1 LSDIRPV
8 RPTTNQGPPGGR
20 APAGSSRLERSA
32 LYRFPWSKPDNA
44 GAWVEVTDE
53 CTFSC
58 RGCYRHKI
66 EGHRPLEAV
75 LQDIRDCRRITNCDG
90 MAIAGG
96 EPLIYPR
103 IVDVVAYMSGL
114 KIKPTILSNGEKLTP
129 ALAKELKKAGLAKI
143 HLHVDSAQNRPGWEG
158 RNEIELNELRRQFA
172 DLLHRVGGIQC
183 GYHVTVFR
191 HTLPFLPAIVEWC
204 KRNIDRVQ
212 HISFIAFRT
221 LPNTPDVAYYA
232 AGRRVRLETL
242 GDVPHDPQET
252 SITAEEMLGGI
263 TARHPD
269 FEPAAFLNGSS
280 NVETFKYLIGIY
292 IGSRH
297 GIYGTLGAKTVEL
310 VQVAHHILTGRYL
323 SFLRSPVVG
332 RKLFALALVD
342 ASIRQALGTYIRA
355 CVRDLRHLVVPVY
368 AQSIH
373 LHQPNELL
381 DGRVN
386 LCDSCLNMMVHRG
399 RLISSCR
406 LDEYRVYGA
415 AIVPAVVR

>member
-1 LSDIRPV
+1 MLDR
-8 RPTTNQGPPGGR
+8 R
-20 APAGSSRLERSA
+20 A

-44 GAWVEVTDE
+44 GGWVEVTDE
-53 CTFSC
+53 CTLSC

-96 EPLIYPR
+96 EPLIYPH
-103 IVDVVAYMSGL
+103 IVDVVAFMSGM

-129 ALAKELKKAGLAKI
+129 ALAGELKKAGLAKI
-143 HLHVDSAQNRPGWEG
+143 HLHVDSVQNRPGWEG
-158 RNEIELNELRRQFA
+158 KNEAELNELRQYFA
-172 DLLHRVGGIQC
+172 DLLHRVKGIQC

-191 HTLPFLPAIVEWC
+191 NTLPFLPAITEWC
-204 KRNIDRVQ
+204 KRNIAKVQ

-221 LPNTPDVAYYA
+221 LPNTPDVEYFA
-232 AGRRVRLETL
+232 AGRKVRLETL
-242 GDVPHDPQET
+242 GDVPHDPRET
-252 SITAEEMLGGI
+252 SITAEEMLGVI
-263 TARHPD
+263 ADRHPD

-280 NVETFKYLIGIY
+280 QVETYKYLIGIY
-292 IGSRH
+292 VGSRR

-310 VQVAHHILTGRYL
+310 VQVAHHFLKGRYL

-332 RKLFALALVD
+332 RKLFVLALVD
-342 ASIRQALGTYIRA
+342 AHLRRALSEYLRA
-355 CVRDLRHLVVPVY
+355 CSRDLRHVV
-368 AQSIH
+368 ARIHSQSIH
-373 LHQPNELL
+373 LHQPNEFL
-381 DGRVN
+381 DGQVN

-399 RLISSCR
+399 RLINSCR

-415 AIVPAVVR
+415 AVVPAVIR